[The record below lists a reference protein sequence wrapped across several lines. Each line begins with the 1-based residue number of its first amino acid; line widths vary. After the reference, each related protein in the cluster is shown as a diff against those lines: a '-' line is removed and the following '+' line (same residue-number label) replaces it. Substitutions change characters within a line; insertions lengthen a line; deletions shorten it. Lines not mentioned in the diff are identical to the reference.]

1 LYLLETEK
9 RGERASI
16 DYKIDLPCRFL
27 YSFKHKQ
34 RQPLCGLP
42 VPQQASSLVPEVI
55 MRWIQTILCLSLL
68 LFVQEAS
75 AGRTQIIELT
85 DGSTITGEV
94 VSLADGVYTIR
105 SDSLGTVKVDAA
117 KIRAIR
123 SGSSSGAGAVS
134 SDEVKALTAKIA
146 GDSDI
151 MAKILSLQNDPEFK
165 KALEDPA
172 IMKAVSEGD
181 IPALTSNPKFMKLL
195 DNATVKEIGEK
206 VR

>member
-1 LYLLETEK
+1 
-9 RGERASI
+9 
-16 DYKIDLPCRFL
+16 
-27 YSFKHKQ
+27 
-34 RQPLCGLP
+34 
-42 VPQQASSLVPEVI
+42 
-55 MRWIQTILCLSLL
+55 MRWIQTILCLFLL

-134 SDEVKALTAKIA
+134 SDEVKALTEKMA

-151 MAKILSLQNDPEFK
+151 MARILSLQNDPEFK